1 MVKLKQR
8 LLKLE
13 AAFLPVKRG
22 KRVIFI
28 VLKKDQSTDEGL
40 IEYMQLHN
48 LSERPQ
54 KCICFEIVDA
64 HKPRPQT

>member
-1 MVKLKQR
+1 MNLKQR
-8 LLKLE
+8 LVRLE

-40 IEYMQLHN
+40 LEYMQLHTALKSWTRLIN
-48 LSERPQ
+48 
-54 KCICFEIVDA
+54 
-64 HKPRPQT
+64 